1 MLTLK
6 RFRKS
11 GGGNVMIEFALLA
24 PVFFML
30 ITGLLE
36 FVLYQYKTYALNH
49 VVYEATRNLQT
60 GEVQSA
66 ADKEAAFRQ
75 EACDKAGPLIDCNDI
90 TFDVRSYK
98 EIKDI
103 KFTEAEFDD
112 EGNPT
117 NFAFHPGGPE
127 EYSVVRAAIKHQ
139 FVTPFMDKLFGMG
152 PDKPA
157 IVNAFCIVK
166 NEPYG

>member
-6 RFRKS
+6 RLRKS
-11 GGGNVMIEFALLA
+11 RRGNVMIEFALLA

-30 ITGLLE
+30 VTGLLE
-36 FVLYQYKTYALNH
+36 YVLFQYKTYALNH

-60 GEVQSA
+60 GEVQTA
-66 ADKEAAFRQ
+66 ADKQAAFKQ
-75 EACDKAGPLIDCNDI
+75 EVCDKAGPMIDCEAI
-90 TFDVRSYK
+90 QFDVRAYK

-103 KFTEAEFDD
+103 KFTEAEFDE
-112 EGNPT
+112 EGDVT
-117 NFAFHPGGPE
+117 NFEFHPGGPE

-139 FVTPFMDKLFGMG
+139 FITPFMDKLFGMG

-157 IVNAFCIVK
+157 IVNAFCVVK